1 MSFLVPNTVSQDLLL
16 IRDLIGVPEPLP
28 PKPLPLIQDDIDS
41 SGSENGSEDEI
52 EADLVKVENEEKKLE
67 INNSAPTDLPSGSDS
82 DTDSDSSD
90 SEGELPS
97 KLNIKDLD
105 VEDDEESGA
114 AAPTTTY
121 FQTKNELVETD
132 ITVPDIEE
140 VGADEVLERVGEVM
154 SIVEKTVIV
163 KGAPSEVLA
172 RASGQALDS
181 DTLLVFEDRKVL
193 GYIYETFGPTSQPL
207 YQVKFSA
214 SYPVD
219 QEKVQLSRPVFHV
232 PQRSRFVFLNQIR
245 RFKGSDAS
253 NMHDEEPGDEELEFS
268 DDEAEAA
275 YKSSLKRNIIRRE
288 SRANSMSRQSTPALM
303 RDQDLALLERNPY
316 DDHSPYD
323 DNFASGPSRPAPMP
337 YDDPYADE
345 YTNMPSTAPEP
356 PLPPPT
362 SHRENSLHDSEGFAP
377 RGRGRGRGRG
387 GFERSEGRYDRTNE
401 GRGRG
406 RGRDRER
413 GKGGRGRG
421 DNDRRRSDGASW
433 EGRTAISPRGS
444 EPYDSSHQRPPRP
457 LSPTS
462 MAIARA
468 TGQFADG
475 SEFMPESRSAPAS
488 PWAAFDPSQQFNYG
502 GYPQFVQPHINPRFA
517 SAFGMNL
524 DFQNPSPQPYYQPPP
539 PSGGSSWTDEWTV
552 HGGGNDAS
560 NGGPQ

>member
-1 MSFLVPNTVSQDLLL
+1 MDFLAPTVVSQDLLL
-16 IRDLIGVPEPLP
+16 IQDLIGVPHPLP
-28 PKPLPLIQDDIDS
+28 QKPVPKFEDDIDS

-52 EADLVKVENEEKKLE
+52 EADLVKVENEEKKLQT
-67 INNSAPTDLPSGSDS
+67 NSSAPTDSTSGSDS
-82 DTDSDSSD
+82 DSDSDSSD
-90 SEGELPS
+90 SEDEEPS
-97 KLNIKDLD
+97 KLNIKELD
-105 VEDDEESGA
+105 VDDDEEPGVA
-114 AAPTTTY
+114 VPTTTY

-132 ITVPDIEE
+132 IVVPDIEE
-140 VGADEVLERVGEVM
+140 VGPDEVLERVGEIM
-154 SIVEKTVIV
+154 SIMDKTVIV
-163 KGAPSEVLA
+163 KGAPSGVFA
-172 RASGQALDS
+172 RASDQALDS

-219 QEKVQLSRPVFHV
+219 QDKVQLSRPVFHV
-232 PQRSRFVFLNQIR
+232 PQRSRFVFVNQIR

-253 NMHDEEPGDEELEFS
+253 NMHDEEPADDELEFS

-275 YKSSLKRNIIRRE
+275 YKSSLKRKRE
-288 SRANSMSRQSTPALM
+288 SRVNSRQSTPALM
-303 RDQDLALLERNPY
+303 RDQDLATLERNPY

-323 DNFASGPSRPAPMP
+323 DNFGSGPSRPAPMP

-345 YTNMPSTAPEP
+345 YTTIPSTEVESQPF
-356 PLPPPT
+356 PPPP
-362 SHRENSLHDSEGFAP
+362 SHRENSSDDSDGFAR

-387 GFERSEGRYDRTNE
+387 SGLDRNEGRFDRNE

-406 RGRDRER
+406 RGRER

-421 DNDRRRSDGASW
+421 DNDRRRSDGANW
-433 EGRTAISPRGS
+433 EGRPAISPRGP
-444 EPYDSSHQRPPRP
+444 EPYDSHHQQQPPRS

-468 TGQFADG
+468 TGQFPDG
-475 SEFMPESRSAPAS
+475 SGFTQSHSAPSTPTSS
-488 PWAAFDPSQQFNYG
+488 PWAFDPSQQFNYG
-502 GYPQFVQPHINPRFA
+502 GYPQFIQPHINPRFA
-517 SAFGMNL
+517 SAFGMNF
-524 DFQNPSPQPYYQPPP
+524 DFQNPHPQSYYQPPP
-539 PSGGSSWTDEWTV
+539 PGGSSWADEWTV